1 MLGWTAVV
9 FGLFLR
15 GRRQGHNIK
24 TKGRIAG
31 HIGKG
36 RESMVART
44 NQRRKTNG
52 DEMPKT
58 PSKIGMALVL
68 AGVLT
73 TGTIAAKP
81 ACAEEEWRVGG
92 MLQIPF
98 GGSREKTFVHFANTR
113 IGIKVQ
119 YAEVDDIIKRNEQVV
134 ERVYEGDVLQSS
146 TVTSENAVTVDEGGK
161 VVGGEGYL
169 LVAPFNGFW
178 DFSGGFNGFAGQ
190 ETIQGAAGLGYDPSF
205 GVYLGIGA
213 LLPYSEAG
221 IRFNFRYIDYFVGA
235 TSLPKFASETVWQ
248 ENKTT
253 YNDISQVSPE
263 PVPPAEEVVSEVP
276 EA

>member
-1 MLGWTAVV
+1 MITRKNPGWNTV
-9 FGLFLR
+9 
-15 GRRQGHNIK
+15 
-24 TKGRIAG
+24 
-31 HIGKG
+31 
-36 RESMVART
+36 
-44 NQRRKTNG
+44 G
-52 DEMPKT
+52 DEMLKT
-58 PSKIGMALVL
+58 PAKIGLAMVLV
-68 AGVLT
+68 GVLT
-73 TGTIAAKP
+73 TGTIVVKP

-119 YAEVDDIIKRNEQVV
+119 YAEVDDIIKRNEQTV
-134 ERVYEGDVLQSS
+134 ERVYQDGVLQSS
-146 TVTSENAVTVDEGGK
+146 TVTSEAVVTVDEGGK
-161 VVGGEGYL
+161 VIGGEGYL

-190 ETIQGAAGLGYDPSF
+190 ETVQGAAGLGYDPSF

-221 IRFNFRYIDYFVGA
+221 IRLNFRYIDYFVGA
-235 TSLPKFASETVWQ
+235 TSLPKFSSKTVWQ
-248 ENKTT
+248 EDKIT
-253 YNDISQVSPE
+253 YNDSSQYTPE
-263 PVPPAEEVVSEVP
+263 PPPPPPEQDVVVAEP

>member
-1 MLGWTAVV
+1 
-9 FGLFLR
+9 
-15 GRRQGHNIK
+15 
-24 TKGRIAG
+24 
-31 HIGKG
+31 
-36 RESMVART
+36 MVARK
-44 NQRRKTNG
+44 NPGQKTHG
-52 DEMPKT
+52 DKMLKT
-58 PSKIGMALVL
+58 SSNIGLVMVL

-73 TGTIAAKP
+73 TGTIVAKP
-81 ACAEEEWRVGG
+81 AFAEEEWRVGG

-119 YAEVDDIIKRNEQVV
+119 YAEVDDIIKRNELTV
-134 ERVYEGDVLQSS
+134 ERIYQGDVLQSS
-146 TVTSENAVTVDEGGK
+146 TVTSENVVTVDEGGK
-161 VVGGEGYL
+161 VIGGEGYL

-190 ETIQGAAGLGYDPSF
+190 ETVQGAAGLGYDPSF

-213 LLPYSEAG
+213 LLPYSEVG
-221 IRFNFRYIDYFVGA
+221 VRLNFRYIDYFVGA

-248 ENKTT
+248 EDKTT

-263 PVPPAEEVVSEVP
+263 PPPPAGEVMAEEPAAPTSP
-276 EA
+276 